1 MIDSSPITPQIA
13 ALLARWSGLGESA
26 PAAELAA
33 VFEVFRQRVERLY
46 AVDVERFEFDFLQPD
61 GRER

>member
-1 MIDSSPITPQIA
+1 MIDSSPITPEIA
-13 ALLARWSGLGESA
+13 AMLARWSGLGESA

-61 GRER
+61 GRAR